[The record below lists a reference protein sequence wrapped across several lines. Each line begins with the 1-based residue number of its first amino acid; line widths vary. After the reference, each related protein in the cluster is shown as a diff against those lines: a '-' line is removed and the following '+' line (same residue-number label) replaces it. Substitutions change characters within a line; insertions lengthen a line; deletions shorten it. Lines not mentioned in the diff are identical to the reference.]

1 MKTSLLIHALALTT
15 LWLGAA
21 FGQNSAV
28 FTEKLT
34 IDRSDIKRSGSMPN
48 TYAPVIKRVIPAVV
62 SISSARVT
70 QRQIDPAWDEVLRR
84 YLGED
89 AVPQRRTQRQQQGL
103 GSGVLVTSDGF
114 IITNNHVIQGANE
127 ITVTLPKSQESYQA
141 ELIAADPSTD
151 VALLKIDGAD
161 FPTAPLANS
170 DLCEVGDVVL
180 AVGNPFELTQTVTQ
194 GIVSAKGRSN
204 VGPGGDFYGDF
215 IQTDA
220 SINPGNSGGALVD
233 SSGRVIGINS
243 MIYSNT
249 GSSTGIGF
257 AIPIN
262 MAIRVVQSLL
272 DEGRVNRGY
281 LGINLETLDATMA
294 RRLGRRDVSGA
305 LIAAVVPDSPAA
317 QAGLR
322 PGDLIIDYQ
331 GRRVTDR
338 TKLRLD
344 VSRTEPGSQVI
355 FGVVRDG
362 QVVDIPITLGERA
375 VEGSYVNRNRWDR
388 EPAPGE
394 AVAIEQDDELPLET
408 PFYLEGVSTQ
418 TLDDSV
424 REQLGLDKA
433 YEGAVVVQVNAQS
446 PAGKRGLQVNDLIVE
461 IGKTPITSTREA
473 LQAAESVEG
482 NSVILGIIRQGN
494 EQFVLVTK

>member
-1 MKTSLLIHALALTT
+1 
-15 LWLGAA
+15 
-21 FGQNSAV
+21 
-28 FTEKLT
+28 
-34 IDRSDIKRSGSMPN
+34 
-48 TYAPVIKRVIPAVV
+48 
-62 SISSARVT
+62 
-70 QRQIDPAWDEVLRR
+70 
-84 YLGED
+84 
-89 AVPQRRTQRQQQGL
+89 
-103 GSGVLVTSDGF
+103 
-114 IITNNHVIQGANE
+114 
-127 ITVTLPKSQESYQA
+127 
-141 ELIAADPSTD
+141 
-151 VALLKIDGAD
+151 
-161 FPTAPLANS
+161 
-170 DLCEVGDVVL
+170 
-180 AVGNPFELTQTVTQ
+180 
-194 GIVSAKGRSN
+194 
-204 VGPGGDFYGDF
+204 
-215 IQTDA
+215 
-220 SINPGNSGGALVD
+220 
-233 SSGRVIGINS
+233 
-243 MIYSNT
+243 
-249 GSSTGIGF
+249 
-257 AIPIN
+257 